1 MAPKRRKASAGSRG
15 ASEERPEKV
24 SREIKPDVEIKE
36 EDEEELE
43 EVTMHLA
50 LTEEVRVKECK
61 EEKVKVKHRGRKQA
75 NPKPKSPQFAF
86 EWFRKASKDANNGQE
101 PPLPQLVLEWKNLA
115 EEERGSYITL
125 AEEDR
130 FRFEREYEEWRQK
143 KAANGGKM
151 EPTLEAL
158 LEKRR
163 ANLQR
168 LIVRAEGGRPA
179 RRSVKKKN
187 SGDASS
193 KRKSTR
199 IPAGFPQRPVKSA
212 YGLFCSEQHGEI
224 ESQAT
229 EAIETTAPEAVHEEL
244 AAPVAAPVAAEGE
257 VEADSGKAKGRGVS
271 KLHALRR
278 AWSNL
283 SDEEKRS
290 YAVRAA
296 EDQERFRKEL
306 EAWRLDPAN
315 AEVANCDRVLEEVKL
330 SNGRRASLGKASKL
344 PRPRLKRHEVIA
356 RPDSSGEIMF
366 DVLTGTQ
373 ILAAQERKARE
384 REERQSRR
392 EKEQAEPVPT
402 DGKGDDSRAV
412 EDFEDFLPGQPP
424 ADTSVDDLLGDL
436 LAVETEEVLPDRS
449 DPFQM
454 GVADNPRAGAFDFGN
469 ELPQAA
475 PMGPQLCL
483 DESGNI
489 VLNQSSLTRN
499 VVTEN
504 PFEEDRE
511 SNVHEAVSQYEGAYK
526 RTPRC
531 VWTQSETDV
540 FYEALSLYGSD
551 LFLVQTFFRN
561 KSAGQIKT
569 KYNKEMKKNPKLVEE
584 ALILKSKRLTK
595 ETFEKLHGKIDT
607 SRHYK
612 PPPEP
617 QPGEEPE
624 AQEPMPEEED
634 DLGDLG
640 GMPPPEPE
648 YCAEDESLTTNRLMA
663 LFD

>member
-1 MAPKRRKASAGSRG
+1 MGPKRAASANRG

-36 EDEEELE
+36 EDDEELE

-50 LTEEVRVKECK
+50 LAEEVRVK
-61 EEKVKVKHRGRKQA
+61 EEKVKVKHRARKEA
-75 NPKPKSPQFAF
+75 NPKPKLPQFAF
-86 EWFRKASKDANNGQE
+86 EWFRQASRDANDGQE
-101 PPLPQLVLEWKNLA
+101 PALPQLVLQWKNLA

-143 KAANGGKM
+143 KAARGGKM

-168 LIVRAEGGRPA
+168 LIVRAEGGRQ
-179 RRSVKKKN
+179 RRSQGKKKN
-187 SGDASS
+187 SGDASG
-193 KRKSTR
+193 KRKTTR
-199 IPAGFPQRPVKSA
+199 IPEGFPQRPVKSG

-224 ESQAT
+224 ESQVTVAT
-229 EAIETTAPEAVHEEL
+229 ETTAPEANEEL
-244 AAPVAAPVAAEGE
+244 AAPAEPLVAAEGE
-257 VEADSGKAKGRGVS
+257 AQDDQQAKAKRHRGVA

-330 SNGRRASLGKASKL
+330 SNGQGRSRASLGKASKL

-373 ILAAQERKARE
+373 ILAAQERKARD

-392 EKEQAEPVPT
+392 EKELAEPVPAFT
-402 DGKGDDSRAV
+402 DGKGIDDSRAV
-412 EDFEDFLPGQPP
+412 EDFEDLLPGQAP

-436 LAVETEEVLPDRS
+436 LAVETEEVLPDS

-454 GVADNPRAGAFDFGN
+454 GADTRAGAFDFGN
-469 ELPQAA
+469 ELPQAT

-504 PFEEDRE
+504 PLEEDRE

-526 RTPRC
+526 KTPRC
-531 VWTQSETDV
+531 VWTQSETDI

-624 AQEPMPEEED
+624 AQEPMPEED